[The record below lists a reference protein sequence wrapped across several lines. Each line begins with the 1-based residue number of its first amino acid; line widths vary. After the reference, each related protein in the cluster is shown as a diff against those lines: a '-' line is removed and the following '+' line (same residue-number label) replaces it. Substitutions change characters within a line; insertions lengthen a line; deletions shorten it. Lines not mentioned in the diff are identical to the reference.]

1 MAKQTLTK
9 MHRKFIGRVV
19 NIFKNGR
26 VEERIEMA
34 KRYDPVNV
42 FPSQQQP
49 CRMCGKDMTV
59 AQGQFAR
66 FHAKCRAK
74 VRKFK
79 NQGKPE

>member
-1 MAKQTLTK
+1 
-9 MHRKFIGRVV
+9 
-19 NIFKNGR
+19 
-26 VEERIEMA
+26 MA